1 MNHKPA
7 TEKHGLSDRKITRF
21 ENVTLSVAEH
31 KIPARLSPQPLL
43 CRTELNKIDSNL
55 SLPYLFNR
63 NFYKHWVNEICNIK

>member
-7 TEKHGLSDRKITRF
+7 TEKRGRSDRKITRF

-43 CRTELNKIDSNL
+43 GRTELSKIDSNL

-63 NFYKHWVNEICNIK
+63 NFYKHWVNERCNIK